1 MRSTVEV
8 DEAKITEGRKEG
20 REEEENEDE
29 GGRDEEGEMFN
40 FPVVVVALAL
50 FR

>member
-8 DEAKITEGRKEG
+8 DEAKITEGRKE
-20 REEEENEDE
+20 EENEDE
-29 GGRDEEGEMFN
+29 GSRDEEGEMFN

>member
-8 DEAKITEGRKEG
+8 DEAKITEGRKE
-20 REEEENEDE
+20 EENE